1 MISTRGDFMKRVL
14 AAAFLIAIGAVSAL
28 AAGYDDFSRGVN
40 ATNRGDADAA
50 ISSFTAALAAGDLAA
65 AYVPNAHLGRAR
77 AYLQKDKCAE
87 ALSDLN
93 ETIKLKTDNVEA
105 YLLRANANVCLKN
118 ADASLADFKV
128 AVDSRPSA
136 AIYEGFAR
144 VQWIYGFFPQA
155 ADNFTR
161 AFKLSDR
168 HNTHRPYLVI

>member
-93 ETIKLKTDNVEA
+93 ETIKLKTPMPPWRISRWRSTHVQARPFMKGLHAFSGFMDSF
-105 YLLRANANVCLKN
+105 LKRPTI
-118 ADASLADFKV
+118 
-128 AVDSRPSA
+128 SREHSSCRIDTIRTGPTS
-136 AIYEGFAR
+136 
-144 VQWIYGFFPQA
+144 
-155 ADNFTR
+155 
-161 AFKLSDR
+161 
-168 HNTHRPYLVI
+168 